1 MKMEKRNI
9 FKLIALC
16 SILFIIFYFY
26 AFWDIEKLYTATSI
40 QSFFAEFRNLEGT
53 FFFLLVYSIR
63 PFFIVLPASPLAL
76 AAGAIWGKLLGL
88 IIVVIGALCS
98 GTVGFFFGRF
108 FGKSFFD
115 KITRGKIG
123 KVKTKIE
130 EGGCVSVVFFNFAL
144 LPWDFVSIS
153 SGVSK
158 IKYKDFFL
166 GILISSIPQSFIAVY
181 LGHALLSI
189 RSFADIFSIEM
200 LIAVLLLIAGFIV
213 AVVVRKYQKKP

>member
-1 MKMEKRNI
+1 MKKRTI
-9 FKLIALC
+9 FK
-16 SILFIIFYFY
+16 FIILGLISAIAFYFY
-26 AFWDIEKLYTATSI
+26 AFWDIKELYNAATI
-40 QSFFAEFRNLEGT
+40 QSFFAKFRNIKGIIS
-53 FFFLLVYSIR
+53 FLLVYSIR
-63 PFFIVLPASPLAL
+63 PFFIILPASPLAIV
-76 AAGAIWGKLLGL
+76 AGAIWGKLFGL

-115 KITRGKIG
+115 KITHGKIS

-130 EGGCVSVVFFNFAL
+130 KGGCISVVFFNFIGF
-144 LPWDFVSIS
+144 PWDFVSIA

-181 LGHALLSI
+181 LGNILLSI
-189 RSFADIFSIEM
+189 RSITDIFTIEM
-200 LIAVLLLIAGFIV
+200 LIAVLLLAIGYGT
-213 AVVVRKYQKKP
+213 AVMVRKYQKKNL